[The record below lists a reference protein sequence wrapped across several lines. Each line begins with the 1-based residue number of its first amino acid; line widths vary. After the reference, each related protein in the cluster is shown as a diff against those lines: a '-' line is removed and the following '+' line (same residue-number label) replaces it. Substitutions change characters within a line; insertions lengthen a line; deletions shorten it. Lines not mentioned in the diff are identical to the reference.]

1 MDTSSSSSSS
11 SDEEDGMFRNM
22 FVALLKSDDNGDD
35 VDMHTPR
42 ALLLG
47 GAGIGKPY

>member
-1 MDTSSSSSSS
+1 
-11 SDEEDGMFRNM
+11 M
-22 FVALLKSDDNGDD
+22 FVALLRLDDIDDD

-47 GAGIGKPY
+47 GARIDRPYRKKSRNDNEARGTAIE